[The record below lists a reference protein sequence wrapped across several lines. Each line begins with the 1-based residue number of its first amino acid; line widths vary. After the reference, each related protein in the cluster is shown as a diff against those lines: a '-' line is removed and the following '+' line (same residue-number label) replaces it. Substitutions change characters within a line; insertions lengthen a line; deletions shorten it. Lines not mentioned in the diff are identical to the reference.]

1 MIRRNLVRK
10 SWSWMIAVVC
20 GLPLSGGCTPPDADG
35 LAQFGT
41 DLLLNAVAAL
51 LL

>member
-1 MIRRNLVRK
+1 MIRRILARR

-20 GLPLSGGCTPPDADG
+20 CLPLSGGCTPPDADA
-35 LAQFGT
+35 LAQFAA

-51 LL
+51 LW